1 MPQQAAPRPR
11 KALQLTPELYGYLIA
26 HGSPPDELLSRL
38 TAETTASFRYSA
50 GMQVPPEQGT
60 FLTLITRLI
69 GARRALE
76 IGTFTGYSSICIARG
91 LADGGLLTTC
101 DLSADWTAVAR
112 KYWQQAKV
120 ADRIE
125 LRLGPALRTLRELP
139 ASADLDLAFIDADKA
154 EYVSYWE
161 EIVPR
166 IRSGGVIL
174 ADNTLAH
181 GRVVDPVSQDDYVQG
196 VRDFNDHA
204 AADSRVELVLLPIG
218 DGLTL
223 ARKK

>member
-1 MPQQAAPRPR
+1 MRTRAR
-11 KALQLTPELYGYLIA
+11 KALALTPDLYAYLIS
-26 HGSPPDELLSRL
+26 HGTPPDELLSRL
-38 TAETTASFRYSA
+38 ATETATSFRYSA

-69 GARRALE
+69 GAGRALE

-91 LADGGLLTTC
+91 LADDGLLTCC
-101 DLSADWTAVAR
+101 DLNEEWTAVAR
-112 KYWQQAKV
+112 EYWRAAGV
-120 ADRIE
+120 ANRID

-139 ASADLDLAFIDADKA
+139 ASAGFDLAFIDADKA
-154 EYVSYWE
+154 EYVGYWE
-161 EIVPR
+161 EVVPR
-166 IRSGGVIL
+166 IRPGGVIL

-181 GRVVDPVSQDDYVQG
+181 GRVIDPVSQDDYVQG

-204 AADSRVELVLLPIG
+204 AADPRVELVLLPIG